1 MNSDFLSALKQI
13 EKQRNIPLTMLLHAI
28 EDALVA
34 AYKRNFGSNQ
44 NVIIE
49 IDRHNGELHIWQRKL
64 VVPEVTEP
72 GLEMSL
78 EEARNY
84 SPDSDIGMEIDL
96 EVPND
101 TFGRIAALTA
111 KQVIWKRIREAE
123 REFIYG
129 EYVRREGELVSGTV
143 QRYEHGS
150 VLIDLGRADGVIPPS
165 EQAHNERFRHGD
177 RVKAYVMEVKN
188 AARGPMVV
196 LSRAQPGFLMRLFEL
211 EVPEIRNGIIQV
223 KAVVR
228 EAGLRS
234 KIVVKSLDL
243 SIDPVGACVGPKGS
257 RVQAVVDE
265 LRGEKIDV
273 IPWSDD
279 SISFVANS
287 LQPARVS
294 RVRLYENDR
303 SAIVVVPDQQL
314 SLAVGK
320 EGQNARLAA
329 RLTGWKL
336 DIKSES
342 QARGLPEQEEY
353 PVQDRSPK
361 TTVPASAPN
370 ASSVNEMPSQPQVV
384 EEDLRAASRGS
395 RNSDVPRRGARGT
408 GKVASTAPRPDEAPS
423 GTLSQITEPVQ
434 EAEASADPPAW
445 QDSRPSAVAAPAEG
459 RLTLTRFSP
468 IVEEALEKCKL
479 RGLEASPLQGQS
491 SEASLRRV
499 ESLAERAGAKRPLE
513 RAEYCLTAARL
524 CERVERLDPQ
534 RSSENLRKAFRSLG
548 DHALSTGNTSEMA
561 LGQARI
567 YYAES
572 LRLQPQWVKWE
583 ASEPCLVLLRYIK
596 SWVATPGE
604 VLRTQRHEA
613 GSEKVFRDLV
623 GQVRDSKWLAY
634 LALSAPSAA
643 DFVWQEIEKD
653 PFLSDHLLRM
663 DPAIQNWQTWRKLRR
678 AHYDEARRE
687 VKCLFKTQWDSLEDA
702 CERLKDSPCLVMDL
716 DQDYLGEIT
725 AVGREAAEF
734 ARETLFEEQERLA
747 HRLTTRCDEVVQKME
762 EQPTLFALESLRGWL
777 LHLREQVDRRFQEV
791 LSRSVP
797 VLSLVLPLESFY
809 PDPNREIELQLQLT
823 NQVGCSPASHL
834 ELHIAADPEYFQVGQ
849 RVLTLDRSLRG
860 GESYTQ
866 RVPVRVTSR
875 SLEDRV
881 FPLEVT
887 AYGQDRAG
895 RAVTSQATKL
905 SVRLYPASE
914 FQEIENKYAPYA
926 GGTPVKDIHMFFGR
940 QALIER
946 LVSILS
952 APGPQASSI
961 LLYGQKRSGK
971 STVLS
976 HLKRRLTFPCLPV
989 EFSLGDIVEGLSLA
1003 KFLFRIIQVLEFQ
1016 IEDLEHLAPP
1026 KLEFPRCADFQAE
1039 PMIHFHSFMESFS
1052 RACKRTPAWSDC
1064 RLILLVDEFSYLYD
1078 EIKSGRVPEN
1088 FMKTWKALV
1097 ERGYFRTVLV
1107 GQDFMPRFKK
1117 RFPNEFGVTLDE
1129 RITYLAKKP
1138 AEELIENP
1146 IRIQGESRFRGRARE
1161 RILELTAGSPYYL
1174 QIFCHNL
1181 VEYMNE
1187 KQAKYCTD
1195 SDVEQVKERLVSGV
1209 HALEFDKFD
1218 NLIGAGDEP
1227 PDRRAQLESLLRAIS
1242 RTKAGW
1248 WCRNEIGGL
1257 AEADLNDILVDLV
1270 QRDVLEQKSGDYY
1283 RIRVGLFRDWLAAH

>member
-13 EKQRNIPLTMLLHAI
+13 EKERNIPLALLLHTI

-64 VVPEVTEP
+64 VVPEVEEP

-84 SPDSDIGMEIDL
+84 SPDSEIGIEIDL

-101 TFGRIAALTA
+101 TFGRIAAQTA
-111 KQVIWKRIREAE
+111 KQVIVERIREAE
-123 REFIYG
+123 REVIYG

-165 EQAHNERFRHGD
+165 EQAHNERFRRGD
-177 RVKAYVMEVKN
+177 RIKAYVMEVKN
-188 AARGPMVV
+188 SARGPMVV

-211 EVPEIRNGIIQV
+211 EVPEIRQGIIQV

-234 KIVVKSLDL
+234 KIAVNSLD
-243 SIDPVGACVGPKGS
+243 SSVDPVGACVGPKGS
-257 RVQAVVDE
+257 RVQAVVNE

-353 PVQDRSPK
+353 SVPNARGA
-361 TTVPASAPN
+361 TVPASTN
-370 ASSVNEMPSQPQVV
+370 ASSVNELLSQSRVLEGDLPAPS
-384 EEDLRAASRGS
+384 RSSRS
-395 RNSDVPRRGARGT
+395 SDGPRQGAQGT
-408 GKVASTAPRPDEAPS
+408 GKVAPTALRPDAAPS
-423 GTLSQITEPVQ
+423 GTPSQTTEPVQ
-434 EAEASADPPAW
+434 EAEASADPPAG
-445 QDSRPSAVAAPAEG
+445 QDSRPPAVAAAEG
-459 RLTLTRFSP
+459 RLTSTRFSP
-468 IVEEALEKCKL
+468 IVTEALEKCKF
-479 RGLEASPLQGQS
+479 RGLEARPLQGQS

-513 RAEYCLTAARL
+513 RAEYCLTAASL
-524 CERVERLDPQ
+524 CENVERLDPL

-548 DHALSTGNTSEMA
+548 DYALSTGNTAEMA

-572 LRLQPQWVKWE
+572 LRLQPEWVKWE
-583 ASEPCLVLLRYIK
+583 GSEPCLVLLRYIK
-596 SWVATPGE
+596 SWVAAPGE

-653 PFLSDHLLRM
+653 PSLSAHVLRT
-663 DPAIQNWQTWRKLRR
+663 DPDIQNWQTWRKLRR
-678 AHYDEARRE
+678 THYDEARRE

-747 HRLTTRCDEVVQKME
+747 HRLTTRCDELAQKME

-797 VLSLVLPLESFY
+797 VLSIVLPLESFC
-809 PDPNREIELQLQLT
+809 PDPNRDIELQLQLA

-834 ELHIAADPEYFQVGQ
+834 ELHIAADPEYFHLDQ

-866 RVPVRVTSR
+866 RVPLRVTSR
-875 SLEDRV
+875 ALEDRV

-926 GGTPVKDIHMFFGR
+926 GGTPVEDIHMFFGR
-940 QALIER
+940 QALIDR

-971 STVLS
+971 STVLR

-989 EFSLGDIVEGLSLA
+989 EFSLGDVVEGLSLA
-1003 KFLFRIIQVLEFQ
+1003 QFLYRIIQVLEFQ

-1026 KLEFPRCADFQAE
+1026 KLEFPRYADFQAE
-1039 PMIHFHSFMESFS
+1039 PMIHFHGFMESFR
-1052 RACKRTPAWSDC
+1052 RACRRTPAWSDC
-1064 RLILLVDEFSYLYD
+1064 RLILLVDEFSYLYR
-1078 EIKSGRVPEN
+1078 EIESERVPEN

-1097 ERGYFRTVLV
+1097 ERGYFHTVLV
-1107 GQDFMPRFKK
+1107 GQDFMPRFKN

-1218 NLIGAGDEP
+1218 NLIGAGDESP
-1227 PDRRAQLESLLRAIS
+1227 HRRAQLESLLRAIS
-1242 RTKAGW
+1242 KTKAGW

-1257 AEADLNDILVDLV
+1257 AEADLDDVLVDLV
-1270 QRDVLEQKSGDYY
+1270 QRHVLEQKSEDYY
-1283 RIRVGLFRDWLAAH
+1283 RIRVGLFHDWLAAH